1 MDKMNPIV
9 EMKRSIV
16 EENDHL
22 FTKLRKIFIY
32 MEAIFID
39 TKNKYLYLIELFMVI
54 CIKRKKNE
62 SNSTR
67 VINKLFLNE

>member
-16 EENDHL
+16 EKNDHL

-39 TKNKYLYLIELFMVI
+39 TKNKYLYLIELFMV
-54 CIKRKKNE
+54 
-62 SNSTR
+62 
-67 VINKLFLNE
+67 